1 MEREAGI
8 VDSEGEL
15 SGATHRPP
23 SIGSNSDSS
32 SSSSSDSD
40 GEDSDIPD
48 GSAGNK
54 QGPVDQL
61 RDYRRRD
68 KRLHRQ
74 HRGLMQWK
82 VSSSSPRACP
92 ISSSAVLL
100 FWPSNAKESKAG
112 KRGGG
117 RVHQKHDARN
127 NVGLTDG
134 PRSRVQQSGSSTS
147 STALGIRRLASW
159 SIRPSSLGSRPRSRA
174 SHAPAKRHAEGK
186 GGYTGAGASAQE
198 QERLCNMMGKM
209 DLSVSEKQTTK
220 QARSVRVMRVQDA
233 CRGSYRE
240 RRYNKKEVSS
250 IIHRCLPT
258 VLYLPHGSLKTCH
271 LQMPTSC

>member
-1 MEREAGI
+1 MEGKLRAPLC
-8 VDSEGEL
+8 L
-15 SGATHRPP
+15 SNFLVCRA
-23 SIGSNSDSS
+23 SIL
-32 SSSSSDSD
+32 
-40 GEDSDIPD
+40 
-48 GSAGNK
+48 AVQNK
-54 QGPVDQL
+54 
-61 RDYRRRD
+61 
-68 KRLHRQ
+68 
-74 HRGLMQWK
+74 
-82 VSSSSPRACP
+82 
-92 ISSSAVLL
+92 
-100 FWPSNAKESKAG
+100 AKQSKAKAG

-134 PRSRVQQSGSSTS
+134 PRSRVPQSGSSTS

-186 GGYTGAGASAQE
+186 GGYAGASAQE

-209 DLSVSEKQTTK
+209 DLSVSKKQVNK
-220 QARSVRVMRVQDA
+220 QARSVGVMRVQDA